1 MNTLLFPKAIS
12 RYGVYPHLCRAVLL
26 RIHAWQDPSADT
38 WAPVASMGTTRAGL
52 GLASLGNHLYAAG
65 GQNSN
70 GYLAT
75 VEVFTDDNVTAAAL
89 QLA

>member
-1 MNTLLFPKAIS
+1 MWILI
-12 RYGVYPHLCRAVLL
+12 LCRAVLL
-26 RIHAWQDPSADT
+26 QIRAWQDPSADT
-38 WAPVASMGTTRAGL
+38 WAAVGSMGTARWGL

-65 GQNSN
+65 GYDSSSN
-70 GYLAT
+70 TSAT

>member
-1 MNTLLFPKAIS
+1 MS
-12 RYGVYPHLCRAVLL
+12 RSALANS
-26 RIHAWQDPSADT
+26 WQDPSTDT
-38 WAPVASMGTTRAGL
+38 WAPVGSMGTPRAGL

-65 GQNSN
+65 GMDSSKNAI
-70 GYLAT
+70 AT